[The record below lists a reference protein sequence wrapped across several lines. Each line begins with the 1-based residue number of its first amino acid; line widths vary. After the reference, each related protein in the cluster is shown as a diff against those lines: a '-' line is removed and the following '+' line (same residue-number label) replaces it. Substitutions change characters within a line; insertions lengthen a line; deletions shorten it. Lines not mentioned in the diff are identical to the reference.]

1 MMHRA
6 FAAWL
11 SERPWRAVLSSASLG
26 VLSYQGLSPFA
37 VVAGAL
43 PVFITLR
50 RDVAF
55 GTLCAVAGAVAGA
68 VVLLRIGQPPGMTCA
83 YIAALFFAPLA
94 LAVLVR
100 QTQSLNLAFQCAV
113 LGIGVLLG
121 ILYLVL
127 DNPTGFWEPFLR
139 DALKS
144 LTQKGLVTD
153 ADAVVTSMAHSLWGM
168 CAALFLLTLLGALF
182 LGRWWQS
189 LLEAPGGFGREFRSL
204 RLGQF
209 LGVTAMII
217 VLVAMLKDIEVID
230 ALGWV
235 AVTAL
240 AFQGLAA
247 AHQRKQAGRMSR
259 GMLVAMYILLIVP
272 LSAFIMVSVL
282 AGWGLADNWRRLR
295 LST

>member
-1 MMHRA
+1 MHRA
-6 FAAWL
+6 LAAWL

-37 VVAGAL
+37 VVAGAV

-50 RDVAF
+50 RDVVLGAV
-55 GTLCAVAGAVAGA
+55 CAAAGALAA
-68 VVLLRIGQPPGMTCA
+68 ALALLRIGQPPSATLA
-83 YIAALFFAPLA
+83 YVGALFLAPFG

-100 QTQSLNLAFQCAV
+100 ETQSLNLAFQCAV

-121 ILYLVL
+121 VVYAALQ
-127 DNPTGFWEPFLR
+127 NPAGFWEPLLR
-139 DALKS
+139 EAVRP

-153 ADAVVTSMAHSLWGM
+153 VDAVITSMTHSMWGM

-189 LLEAPGGFGREFRSL
+189 LLEEPGGFGREFRAL
-204 RLGQF
+204 RLGQI
-209 LGVTAMII
+209 LGVISMLV
-217 VLVAMLKDIEVID
+217 VLVAILKDIEVVD

-247 AHQRKQAGRMSR
+247 AHRLKQSGRLSR
-259 GMLVAMYILLIVP
+259 GTLVAMYILLIVP

-295 LST
+295 LSA

>member
-1 MMHRA
+1 MQRA

-11 SERPWRAVLSSASLG
+11 SEKPWRAVLSSALLG
-26 VLSYQGLSPFA
+26 ALSYQGLSPFA
-37 VVAGAL
+37 VFAGAV

-50 RDVAF
+50 RDV
-55 GTLCAVAGAVAGA
+55 TLGSICAGVGALAA
-68 VVLLRIGQPPGMTCA
+68 ALVLLRIGQPPGTTLA
-83 YIAALFFAPLA
+83 YVAALFFAPLA
-94 LAVLVR
+94 LAMLVR
-100 QTQSLNLAFQCAV
+100 QMQSVNLAFQCAV

-121 ILYLVL
+121 VLYAAVE
-127 DNPTGFWEPFLR
+127 NPAGFWEPLLR
-139 DALKS
+139 DAARS

-153 ADAVVTSMAHSLWGM
+153 MDAVVSSMAHSLWGM
-168 CAALFLLTLLGALF
+168 CAALFLLNLLGSLF

-189 LLEAPGGFGREFRSL
+189 LLEAPGEFGREFCNL

-209 LGVTAMII
+209 LGVTAMAI
-217 VLVAMLKDIEVID
+217 VLLAMIKDIEVID

-235 AVTAL
+235 AVTGL

-247 AHQRKQAGRMSR
+247 AHRRKQSGRMSR
-259 GMLVAMYILLIVP
+259 GTLIAMYILLIVP

-295 LST
+295 LTP

>member
-1 MMHRA
+1 L
-6 FAAWL
+6 FAA
-11 SERPWRAVLSSASLG
+11 
-26 VLSYQGLSPFA
+26 PFA
-37 VVAGAL
+37 LG
-43 PVFITLR
+43 
-50 RDVAF
+50 
-55 GTLCAVAGAVAGA
+55 
-68 VVLLRIGQPPGMTCA
+68 
-83 YIAALFFAPLA
+83 
-94 LAVLVR
+94 VLVR

-113 LGIGVLLG
+113 LGIGALLG
-121 ILYLVL
+121 VVYASL
-127 DNPTGFWEPFLR
+127 DNPAGFWEPLLR
-139 DALKS
+139 DAARS

-153 ADAVVTSMAHSLWGM
+153 ADAIVTSMTHSLWGM

-189 LLEAPGGFGREFRSL
+189 LLEAPGEFGREFRAL

-209 LGVTAMII
+209 LGVIAMAV

-247 AHQRKQAGRMSR
+247 AHRRKQSGRMSR
-259 GMLVAMYILLIVP
+259 GTLVAMYILLIVP

>member
-1 MMHRA
+1 
-6 FAAWL
+6 
-11 SERPWRAVLSSASLG
+11 
-26 VLSYQGLSPFA
+26 LSYQGPSPFT
-37 VVAGAL
+37 VFAGAV

-50 RDVAF
+50 RDVTMGAI
-55 GTLCAVAGAVAGA
+55 CASAGALAA
-68 VVLLRIGQPPGMTCA
+68 ALVLLRIGQPASTTCA
-83 YIAALFFAPLA
+83 YVAAVFFAPFV

-121 ILYLVL
+121 ILYATL
-127 DNPTGFWEPFLR
+127 DNPAAFWEPLLH
-139 DALKS
+139 DAVRS

-153 ADAVVTSMAHSLWGM
+153 ADTVVTSMAHSLWGM

-189 LLEAPGGFGREFRSL
+189 LLEAPGEFGREFRGL
-204 RLGQF
+204 RLGQL
-209 LGVTAMII
+209 LGIGSMAI

-247 AHQRKQAGRMSR
+247 AHQRKQAGRLSR
-259 GMLVAMYILLIVP
+259 GMLIAMYILLIVP